1 MLSSLETLFNRSGQL
16 LPKPDKPPKRR
27 TKIETES
34 INATKFLIQGLLYIA
49 KRRKYSKSI
58 NRVHKY
64 KRHNNLCI
72 HGK

>member
-1 MLSSLETLFNRSGQL
+1 
-16 LPKPDKPPKRR
+16 
-27 TKIETES
+27 
-34 INATKFLIQGLLYIA
+34 LYIA